1 MADKA
6 KQTAEAQTQEQVQEV
21 SLLDQILTEGKM
33 ARDDYQ
39 REQAKD
45 MIGEFVNQVMSG
57 ELTMSKNMDVAI
69 NARIAEIDRVRP
81 PRVQI
86 TYDVEVG
93 GAIELKE
100 LPFVVGVMGD
110 FVGKPEEPLPANK
123 NRKFVEID
131 PDNFNQVMAGMK
143 PRVAFS
149 VENKM
154 QNYGSKVGV
163 DLKFNNIE
171 DFEPDNVVQQV
182 EPLRKLVEARQ
193 KLSDLRSKMD
203 GNDKLESILND
214 LISDADKQKQIS
226 DALGIEKKEE

>member
-1 MADKA
+1 MATKESIQH
-6 KQTAEAQTQEQVQEV
+6 K
-21 SLLDQILTEGKM
+21 
-33 ARDDYQ
+33 
-39 REQAKD
+39 
-45 MIGEFVNQVMSG
+45 
-57 ELTMSKNMDVAI
+57 
-69 NARIAEIDRVRP
+69 IDRVRP

-110 FVGKPEEPLPANK
+110 FVGKPEEPLPAIK

-131 PDNFNQVMAGMK
+131 PDNFNQVLAGMK

-149 VENKM
+149 VDNKL
-154 QNYGSKVGV
+154 QDDGSKVGV
-163 DLKFNNIE
+163 DLTFSNIE
-171 DFEPDNVVQQV
+171 DFEPDQIVQNV

-203 GNDKLESILND
+203 GNEKLENILND
-214 LISDADKQKQIS
+214 LISDTDKQKQIS
-226 DALGIEKKEE
+226 DALGNKEE

>member
-1 MADKA
+1 MA
-6 KQTAEAQTQEQVQEV
+6 
-21 SLLDQILTEGKM
+21 
-33 ARDDYQ
+33 
-39 REQAKD
+39 
-45 MIGEFVNQVMSG
+45 
-57 ELTMSKNMDVAI
+57 SKESI
-69 NARIAEIDRVRP
+69 QHKIDRVRP

-110 FVGKPEEPLPANK
+110 FVGKPEEPLPAIK

-131 PDNFNQVMAGMK
+131 PDNFNQVLAGMK

-149 VENKM
+149 VDNKM
-154 QNYGSKVGV
+154 QDDGSKVGV

-171 DFEPDNVVQQV
+171 DFEPDAIVQQV

-203 GNDKLESILND
+203 GNDKLESMLND
-214 LISDADKQKQIS
+214 IISDAGKQKQLS